1 MCASSYHQIQA
12 FPHTLAML
20 VVTGSAVTEG
30 GDLGEYFS
38 AVVTRGSGRHARG
51 VSVCAS

>member
-30 GDLGEYFS
+30 GELAIS
-38 AVVTRGSGRHARG
+38 GSIFQL
-51 VSVCAS
+51 